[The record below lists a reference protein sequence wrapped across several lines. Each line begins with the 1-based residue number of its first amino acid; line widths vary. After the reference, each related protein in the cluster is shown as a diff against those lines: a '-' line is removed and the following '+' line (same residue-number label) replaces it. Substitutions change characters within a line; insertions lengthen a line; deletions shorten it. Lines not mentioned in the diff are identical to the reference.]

1 MSSEAANDFCFL
13 TLIQTPSAA
22 LPASF
27 IHSNA
32 FSLPFL
38 WLAQAVRHCVMCCP
52 GGIRG
57 KKKQREVANQ
67 EILVLWQGQYVAELS
82 SRPAS
87 SQET

>member
-1 MSSEAANDFCFL
+1 MSSEAANDYYFL
-13 TLIQTPSAA
+13 TLIQTPPAA

-57 KKKQREVANQ
+57 EEAEEN
-67 EILVLWQGQYVAELS
+67 GQPGDMSPLAGPVC
-82 SRPAS
+82 SR
-87 SQET
+87 TFF

>member
-1 MSSEAANDFCFL
+1 MSSEAANDFYFL
-13 TLIQTPSAA
+13 TLIQTPPAA

-27 IHSNA
+27 IHSNV

-38 WLAQAVRHCVMCCP
+38 WLAQAVSHCVMCCP

-57 KKKQREVANQ
+57 EKKQREVANQ
-67 EILVLWQGQYVAELS
+67 EIRVLWQSQYVAELS

-87 SQET
+87 SRET